1 MMEMISE
8 LNNLSESRIVP
19 VQVRSLTLGDS
30 VPKICVP
37 VVASDP
43 EQLEKALTRLEGT
56 RDFYDLVELRADIC
70 PFDGT
75 RELSESLRR
84 LRKAVGD
91 KPILFTFRTK
101 EEGGNREVSFDSYRE
116 MNLCAAQEGAD
127 LVDLQLSMMEGDRM
141 SLLSDIHGR
150 GARVIGSFHDF
161 HGTPPADELVKKMA
175 GMQMA
180 GFDITKIAVMPKDRE
195 DVLELLF
202 ASVQMQEEWADRPFI
217 TMSMGSLGSMT
228 RVCGTFSGICTWAA
242 EGGGAEDRSAF
253 ASIRKMRSES
263 CLLKEPRENVSH
275 LTTERGQQGKRA
287 TLRRVCRP
295 FFFMPERLYFANT
308 RPFPYTFT

>member
-1 MMEMISE
+1 MMMEMISE
-8 LNNLSESRIVP
+8 LNTPSGSRIVP
-19 VQVRSLTLGDS
+19 IQIRSLTLGDS
-30 VPKICVP
+30 IPKICVP

-43 EQLEKALTRLEGT
+43 EQLEKALTQLEGT
-56 RDFYDLVELRADIC
+56 RDFYDLVELRADIY
-70 PFDGT
+70 PFDET
-75 RELSESLRR
+75 REISECLQA

-91 KPILFTFRTK
+91 KPVLFTFRTK
-101 EEGGNREVSFDSYRE
+101 EEGGSRAVSFDLYRE

-228 RVCGTFSGICTWAA
+228 RVCGSFSGSCITFGTIGGESGPGQLKA
-242 EGGGAEDRSAF
+242 EVLRTVLPS
-253 ASIRKMRSES
+253 
-263 CLLKEPRENVSH
+263 LL
-275 LTTERGQQGKRA
+275 
-287 TLRRVCRP
+287 
-295 FFFMPERLYFANT
+295 
-308 RPFPYTFT
+308 

>member
-217 TMSMGSLGSMT
+217 TMAMGSLGSMT
-228 RVCGTFSGICTWAA
+228 RVCGTFSGSCITFGTIGGESAPGQLKA
-242 EGGGAEDRSAF
+242 EVLRTVLPS
-253 ASIRKMRSES
+253 
-263 CLLKEPRENVSH
+263 LL
-275 LTTERGQQGKRA
+275 
-287 TLRRVCRP
+287 
-295 FFFMPERLYFANT
+295 
-308 RPFPYTFT
+308 